1 MTIFA
6 AFGIFAEAEFRNPCD
21 VQCGMQSDIRCRM
34 LFDIRC
40 DMQSDI
46 RYIRCRMQSDIRCR
60 MQSMLMQYAIHAI

>member
-6 AFGIFAEAEFRNPCD
+6 AFGIFAEAEFRKPCD
-21 VQCGMQSDIRCRM
+21 VQCDMQLDIQ
-34 LFDIRC
+34 C

-60 MQSMLMQYAIHAI
+60 MQSMLMQYANHAI

>member
-21 VQCGMQSDIRCRM
+21 VQCDMQ
-34 LFDIRC
+34 FDI
-40 DMQSDI
+40 Q
-46 RYIRCRMQSDIRCR
+46 CR

>member
-21 VQCGMQSDIRCRM
+21 VQCDMQFDIQCRMQLDIQCYMQSDI
-34 LFDIRC
+34 
-40 DMQSDI
+40 Q
-46 RYIRCRMQSDIRCR
+46 CR

>member
-21 VQCGMQSDIRCRM
+21 VQCDMQLDIQ
-34 LFDIRC
+34 C

-46 RYIRCRMQSDIRCR
+46 RCH
-60 MQSMLMQYAIHAI
+60 MQSMLMQYAIHVI

>member
-21 VQCGMQSDIRCRM
+21 VQCDMQLDIQ
-34 LFDIRC
+34 C

-46 RYIRCRMQSDIRCR
+46 RYIRCR

>member
-21 VQCGMQSDIRCRM
+21 VQC
-34 LFDIRC
+34 

-46 RYIRCRMQSDIRCR
+46 QCR
-60 MQSMLMQYAIHAI
+60 MQSMLMQYAIHTI